1 MKRTR
6 KILFCGLLIVATL
19 FARTASATLT
29 DILPESS
36 HYEGK
41 TYYNIL
47 TDDGFLRGRIDFAVY
62 DTETYPNEFIGT
74 DGFINPGTGQFIYAY
89 QIFNDYFVSD
99 VAVAY
104 FAVFGIDGVPFDIE
118 EDSIGS
124 QDDGEGGIEPTD
136 EYFDEDE
143 SRVVW
148 EFDDGFI
155 YAGDHSWFLVF
166 SSDSDWVVGDYEIR
180 GPEEDDF
187 PVPVPEPA
195 TLALLGLGC
204 VVLFRRKRRSV

>member
-1 MKRTR
+1 MMRIR
-6 KILFCGLLIVATL
+6 KIGFLGLLFAAAL
-19 FARTASATLT
+19 FVRNAGATLT

-47 TDDGFLRGRIDFAVY
+47 ADDGFLRGRIDFAVY

-89 QIFNDYFVSD
+89 QIFNDYSVSD

-124 QDDGEGGIEPTD
+124 QDDGEGGVEPTD

-195 TLALLGLGC
+195 MVALLGLGS
-204 VVLFRRKRRSV
+204 VVLFTRRRSLV